1 MVNLIV
7 RRGAAEKTWTGRRSG
22 ALWWCIVNSAVQL
35 GRTLPI
41 AVACLTLLAVVSVNL
56 AAQNPDR
63 SASDAPVAE
72 DSGLVLHQN
81 VRRVV
86 VDVIVTDAQGN
97 PVPGLRAENF
107 RLSENGKA
115 QSIRQFEWHGA
126 ESTFEPPVPAV
137 HLPMRTFMNLP
148 QVPEKGAPTVL
159 LYDVLNTPVSAQ
171 PYAHAQMVDFLK
183 KNEDQQI
190 AIFVLSD
197 RLRLLQG
204 FTSNRE
210 LLERAATRKEMGTQR
225 TAYTEGAGSGSFAT
239 GAAPG
244 NSNPQ
249 AAARGNSNA
258 PGSGET
264 DGTPVASDSAVDVQS
279 ALRHMEA
286 EEEAAMLDR
295 RVDITLEAFEEIG
308 RFLAGVP
315 CRKNLIWF
323 SGSFPASVGPDP
335 VDMVNGSTSMR
346 FYSGR
351 MRVASDLLNTAQ
363 VAVYPVNARGL
374 QTSSFFDVSG
384 GTSPMERIG
393 AGMVTAKVTTVASI
407 KAVKDNAVQLAAEQA
422 TMDDIAQQT
431 GGRAFYNTNGLM
443 QALRTAAADGAAY
456 YTIVYAPTNAKFDG
470 SLRRIGVN
478 LDRGG
483 YHLFYRRSYFADDL
497 AYKATSE
504 FEPEVDGAPAALA
517 SAAGFGTPQA
527 HQLLFAAHLDA
538 VGAPVAASP
547 VQMALLMP
555 YQQQAAKAAH
565 RKYVPP
571 GKPVQ
576 LQPYT
581 IQYAVLAN
589 QLELPAS
596 AKGAYLPHLSLAA
609 LAFDA
614 DGNTLCG
621 IDTTIADAIPPSRI
635 DDVLL
640 NGYKPVQVLFVPV
653 NATIIRLVV
662 RDDRSGRLGSMEVR
676 LPLPKVL

>member
-1 MVNLIV
+1 
-7 RRGAAEKTWTGRRSG
+7 
-22 ALWWCIVNSAVQL
+22 
-35 GRTLPI
+35 
-41 AVACLTLLAVVSVNL
+41 
-56 AAQNPDR
+56 
-63 SASDAPVAE
+63 
-72 DSGLVLHQN
+72 
-81 VRRVV
+81 
-86 VDVIVTDAQGN
+86 
-97 PVPGLRAENF
+97 
-107 RLSENGKA
+107 
-115 QSIRQFEWHGA
+115 
-126 ESTFEPPVPAV
+126 
-137 HLPMRTFMNLP
+137 
-148 QVPEKGAPTVL
+148 
-159 LYDVLNTPVSAQ
+159 
-171 PYAHAQMVDFLK
+171 
-183 KNEDQQI
+183 
-190 AIFVLSD
+190 
-197 RLRLLQG
+197 
-204 FTSNRE
+204 
-210 LLERAATRKEMGTQR
+210 
-225 TAYTEGAGSGSFAT
+225 
-239 GAAPG
+239 
-244 NSNPQ
+244 
-249 AAARGNSNA
+249 
-258 PGSGET
+258 
-264 DGTPVASDSAVDVQS
+264 
-279 ALRHMEA
+279 
-286 EEEAAMLDR
+286 
-295 RVDITLEAFEEIG
+295 
-308 RFLAGVP
+308 
-315 CRKNLIWF
+315 
-323 SGSFPASVGPDP
+323 
-335 VDMVNGSTSMR
+335 
-346 FYSGR
+346 
-351 MRVASDLLNTAQ
+351 
-363 VAVYPVNARGL
+363 
-374 QTSSFFDVSG
+374 
-384 GTSPMERIG
+384 
-393 AGMVTAKVTTVASI
+393 MVTAKVTTVASI

-621 IDTTIADAIPPSRI
+621 IDTTIADVIPPSRI